1 MNKSGKPYN
10 YSYTLLFFVLALP
23 VQLYLYQSKRFFDF
37 LFIDYYIDNFIKFSH
52 LRLTPLSYF
61 SFSLGDYIYIIF
73 SVIIIFNYWNKRI
86 FYLTHKRAFLFD
98 LLSLISFIILFFQL
112 SWGLNYEKEGLV
124 SKWEI
129 KNNYDELKLEK
140 TISFLIDKSNDLHFK
155 LTNNDSIMVLFPF
168 NKEKAKIYL
177 SNEKYFKIKSSLYS
191 DILCYM
197 GFSGYINPFTLEAQ
211 INEKIPMLN
220 YITTIAHEQS
230 HQIGIA
236 AENEASYWAYK
247 RTTSHKNDYIKYSG
261 YIFALR
267 NCLYAL
273 NKNNHKSAVRLSKT
287 ISPGIFKN
295 INELNNFWQ
304 EYRNPF
310 EPFFNYLYDKFLKIN
325 GQKSGILSY
334 NEVVALIIFDVN
346 NQMNKLK

>member
-1 MNKSGKPYN
+1 LNKSGKPYN
-10 YSYTLLFFVLALP
+10 YSYILLFFVLALP
-23 VQLYLYQSKRFFDF
+23 VQLYLYRSKRFFDF
-37 LFIDYYIDNFIKFSH
+37 LLIDYYIDNFSTFSH
-52 LRLTPLSYF
+52 LRLIPLNYF

-86 FYLTHKRAFLFD
+86 FYLTHKSAFLFE
-98 LLSLISFIILFFQL
+98 LLAFISFVILFFQL

-124 SKWEI
+124 SKWKI
-129 KNNYDELKLEK
+129 KKNYNELKLEK

-155 LTNNDSIMVLFPF
+155 LAKNDSMKIVFPF
-168 NKEKAKIYL
+168 NKEKVKIYL
-177 SNEKYFKIKSSLYS
+177 SNEKFFKVKSSLYS
-191 DILCYM
+191 GILCYT

-211 INEKIPMLN
+211 INEKIPMLS

-236 AENEASYWAYK
+236 AENEASYLAYK

-273 NKNNHKSAVRLSKT
+273 KKNNHKSGVRLSKK
-287 ISPGIFKN
+287 ISPGIIKN
-295 INELNNFWQ
+295 INELNKFWQ
-304 EYRNPF
+304 KYKNPF

-325 GQKSGILSY
+325 GQKNGILSY
-334 NEVVALIIFDVN
+334 NDVVALIMFDVN
-346 NQMNKLK
+346 DQMNKLK